1 MLACFSKE
9 PEPGNVMTQICVTLA
24 EDDTAALIDRM
35 VDLDAHADLFEI
47 RGDLVRELDLLTLL
61 RARNKPLLFT
71 YRAVSEG
78 GKAKDA
84 HPDRKEMLLEACK
97 RGFEY
102 VDMEH
107 RTPIFEVLAA
117 KAGKGLVLSFH
128 DLVATP
134 DDLDGLYASMCARG
148 ADVVKIVVT
157 PRSVADVGR
166 LLDFAART
174 AARAGTPLVAL
185 AMGPLGTPT
194 RLLAGRYGAPF
205 TFASAAPGAEV
216 APGQIPAAVMDDLY
230 RVRRV
235 SEHTRVYGILGSDV
249 GRSLSP
255 QIHNRAFAACG
266 LDAIYVPLQADGLP
280 AFLACRNALG
290 LSGFSVTR
298 PYKVE
303 ILSHLDEVDEEA
315 ALAGSVNTVLVEGER
330 LRGLSTDGVGV
341 TAPLERHL
349 SLEGASVVVL
359 GAGGAA
365 RAAAYALRKRG
376 AAVTLLA
383 RDPEK
388 AAQAARAIGCDY
400 GALSSAGERP
410 FDAVINATPLGGG
423 AYAHLSPWP
432 SSAHRPGSVAFDMVY
447 DPVDTRLL
455 REAREVGVV
464 AVNGLEMLLAQAIG
478 QFEAFTGMRAP
489 QDVMRQALF
498 GAAGTA

>member
-1 MLACFSKE
+1 
-9 PEPGNVMTQICVTLA
+9 MTRLCVTLA
-24 EDDTAALIDRM
+24 EDDTSALIDRM
-35 VDLDAHADLFEI
+35 VDLEAHADLFEI

-71 YRAVSEG
+71 CRAVSEG

-84 HPDRKEMLLEACK
+84 HPERKEMLLEACK

-117 KAGKGLVLSFH
+117 KSGKGLVMSFH
-128 DLVATP
+128 DLAGTP
-134 DDLDGLYASMCARG
+134 DDLDRLYSDMCARG

-157 PRSVADVGR
+157 PRTVADVGR
-166 LLDFAART
+166 LLEFAART
-174 AARAGTPLVAL
+174 AALGGTPLVAL
-185 AMGPLGTPT
+185 AMGPLGLPS
-194 RLLAGRYGAPF
+194 RILAGRYGAPF
-205 TFASAAPGAEV
+205 TFASAAPGAEA

-230 RVRRV
+230 RVRRI
-235 SEHTRVYGILGSDV
+235 SPRTKVYGILGSDV

-255 QIHNRAFAACG
+255 EIHNRAFAACS
-266 LDAIYVPLQADGLP
+266 LDAVYVPLQADSLP
-280 AFLACRNALG
+280 AFLACRKALG

-298 PYKVE
+298 PYKVD

-315 ALAGSVNTVLVEGER
+315 ALAGSVNTVVVEGDR

-341 TAPLERHL
+341 TTPLERRL
-349 SLEGASVVVL
+349 PLEGASVVVL

-376 AAVTLLA
+376 AAVTLLG

-388 AAQAARAIGCDY
+388 AAEAARAIGCDY
-400 GALSSAGERP
+400 GPLASAGEHA

-423 AYAHLSPWP
+423 ALSGFSPWP
-432 SSAHRPGSVAFDMVY
+432 ATAHRAGSVALDMVY
-447 DPVDTRLL
+447 DPIDTRML
-455 REAREVGVV
+455 REARAAGALTVS
-464 AVNGLEMLLAQAIG
+464 GLEMLLAQAVG
-478 QFEAFTGMRAP
+478 QFEAWTGMHAP
-489 QDVMRQALF
+489 QDVMRQALSLASG
-498 GAAGTA
+498 GAS